1 LTPGSISSR
10 VIDLNIDILL
20 SELFGDM
27 NVEKSNAQGNEL
39 KLIKESKVRK
49 AVPVF
54 EILAEYVDFRTTF
67 LSLLAPVIKVLD
79 ESPSFSKIQQC
90 EDLLSRLSTSLLRNK
105 TVDGSQ
111 LLLFLYSITDRGI
124 QMSSKV
130 KINDEKE

>member
-1 LTPGSISSR
+1 
-10 VIDLNIDILL
+10 
-20 SELFGDM
+20 M